1 MNIEFTTDNI
11 DKRLYEKLILFYI
24 YEHYHFLDHPR
35 LLLQDK
41 WEIIIKKTSQYDP
54 TFYSNDP
61 RLEELD
67 FSIPHGVT
75 SREKIICYVQDNP
88 NSLYTTQNMSVI
100 CHELAHMIL
109 MVYFPDKITTMR
121 HNDLHG
127 RAGDKRKFF
136 SSEVHDR
143 QAEGRTKIFK
153 RKISRFKTINFIGI
167 DISDLT
173 NNRRSF
179 SIK

>member
-1 MNIEFTTDNI
+1 
-11 DKRLYEKLILFYI
+11 
-24 YEHYHFLDHPR
+24 
-35 LLLQDK
+35 
-41 WEIIIKKTSQYDP
+41 
-54 TFYSNDP
+54 
-61 RLEELD
+61 
-67 FSIPHGVT
+67 
-75 SREKIICYVQDNP
+75 
-88 NSLYTTQNMSVI
+88 MSVI

-153 RKISRFKTINFIGI
+153 RKISRFKTIPFIGI